1 MEQMTTFN
9 EYRVSNVLNKDD
21 TVNYYGK
28 ILPSEEANQYF
39 GLLMQKI
46 QWEKDKVIIFG
57 KNILPQKEKLHD
69 MVILYTCILIHV
81 YNKVSISMDKGTFR
95 T

>member
-9 EYRVSNVLNKDD
+9 EYRVSNVLKKDD
-21 TVNYYGK
+21 AVNYYGK

-57 KNILPQKEKLHD
+57 KNILPQKEKLHG
-69 MVILYTCILIHV
+69 MVILNIYIPIQIQQSKH
-81 YNKVSISMDKGTFR
+81 
-95 T
+95 

>member
-57 KNILPQKEKLHD
+57 KHITTKR
-69 MVILYTCILIHV
+69 
-81 YNKVSISMDKGTFR
+81 KVA
-95 T
+95 